1 MKIDILSDLHF
12 DNYFYGKYTKDD
24 VIKFYS
30 QIIDFNNCG
39 DVLVIAGDLGHNNH
53 QNIKILKILKEFY
66 KNIVCV
72 LGNHDYINIL
82 EIENFDDFYEME
94 KPKIEKVYKDCDVM
108 ITHINP
114 SVKDE
119 NMNSKYKNNLSNT
132 FFCFDGEEYLKN
144 GNMKYWIFGHNHDV
158 IEYKEHNVTCICNPV
173 GYHNES
179 GNGKWIKIKQI
190 EV

>member
-1 MKIDILSDLHF
+1 
-12 DNYFYGKYTKDD
+12 
-24 VIKFYS
+24 
-30 QIIDFNNCG
+30 
-39 DVLVIAGDLGHNNH
+39 
-53 QNIKILKILKEFY
+53 
-66 KNIVCV
+66 
-72 LGNHDYINIL
+72 
-82 EIENFDDFYEME
+82 
-94 KPKIEKVYKDCDVM
+94 
-108 ITHINP
+108 
-114 SVKDE
+114 
-119 NMNSKYKNNLSNT
+119 MNSKYKNNLSNT

>member
-1 MKIDILSDLHF
+1 MD
-12 DNYFYGKYTKDD
+12 
-24 VIKFYS
+24 
-30 QIIDFNNCG
+30 Q
-39 DVLVIAGDLGHNNH
+39 
-53 QNIKILKILKEFY
+53 
-66 KNIVCV
+66 
-72 LGNHDYINIL
+72 
-82 EIENFDDFYEME
+82 
-94 KPKIEKVYKDCDVM
+94 PKIERVYKERDVM
-108 ITHINP
+108 ITHVNQSAKKEYLNIKYQNP
-114 SVKDE
+114 S
-119 NMNSKYKNNLSNT
+119 ST

>member
-1 MKIDILSDLHF
+1 
-12 DNYFYGKYTKDD
+12 
-24 VIKFYS
+24 
-30 QIIDFNNCG
+30 
-39 DVLVIAGDLGHNNH
+39 
-53 QNIKILKILKEFY
+53 
-66 KNIVCV
+66 
-72 LGNHDYINIL
+72 
-82 EIENFDDFYEME
+82 
-94 KPKIEKVYKDCDVM
+94 M

-179 GNGKWIKIKQI
+179 GNGKWIEIKQI
-190 EV
+190 EI